1 MNLSLQNLRY
11 FVTVAELGSVTAAA
25 RRLYISQP
33 SVSAAIKHLELMLGQ
48 QLFVRMPARGVILTP
63 AGERLLPQAHAL
75 LAQADD
81 FQATA
86 VAPGGKVAG
95 TLRTA
100 CFVNLAPVYFADL
113 LARFHSRHPWIKVRF
128 RDGHQED
135 VLDGVRSGLFELGLT
150 FDLGGLDDF
159 EVTVLAEVPP
169 QAILAAAHPLA
180 QGSDVSLKELAPEP
194 LILMDLPHT
203 RDYFVSLFGEL
214 RMRPNLQHLTTS
226 FEMVRALAGNGLGY
240 GLLNLI
246 PKSPITYDGKEV
258 RAIPISEPLRPL
270 RIVTIRLAQMPLREV
285 SIAFIDFARAYFA
298 QSSTRDDQSRR
309 R

>member
-11 FVTVAELGSVTAAA
+11 FVTVAEMGSVTAAA

-48 QLFVRMPARGVILTP
+48 QLFVRMPTRRGVVLTP
-63 AGERLLPQAHAL
+63 AGERLLPRAHAL

-113 LARFHSRHPWIKVRF
+113 LASFHSRHPWIKVRF
-128 RDGHQED
+128 RDGHQEY
-135 VLDGVRSGLFELGLT
+135 VLDGVRSGLFELGVT

-159 EVTVLAEVPP
+159 EITVLAEVPP
-169 QAILAAAHPLA
+169 QAILAVDHPLA
-180 QGSDVSLKELAPEP
+180 RGSEVSLKELAPEP

-270 RIVTIRLAQMPLREV
+270 RIVIIRLAKMPLREV
-285 SIAFIDFARAYFA
+285 SIAFVDFAREYFA
-298 QSSTRDDQSRR
+298 DISVPASRVNL
-309 R
+309 